1 MPAIPSR
8 TPPAVSSPTSMGSR
22 WAGARSSR
30 AATTGDGPEQ
40 SRPWEGR
47 DEDKFDDRVWAATC
61 FFIRRGFRKGGVSRE
76 LARAAAGFARDR
88 GARAIEGYPITTT
101 NVIMEEL
108 LVGTESVFAEA
119 GLSVVSRPT
128 LRRVVMRLDF

>member
-1 MPAIPSR
+1 
-8 TPPAVSSPTSMGSR
+8 MGSR

-108 LVGTESVFAEA
+108 QTITVLWYTINATPETQIAERRRNA
-119 GLSVVSRPT
+119 PWYTTKTDPSTTDMLS
-128 LRRVVMRLDF
+128 